1 MSSETVSIVNNSELI
16 KHRSVTRLLTARRIS
31 RGEIL
36 AVGLV
41 ALAIYTGLL
50 LKLPYRTPLVNS
62 LLTLCTFS
70 SFYLY
75 LKLRLALQMPLTMIL
90 CLVFAIVIDV
100 IGNQFGLFSQRIASV
115 PYDTITH
122 FLASGFSLLPVM
134 WLLMELIRRYQYK
147 LPLGFI
153 AFFSVTTAFS
163 LAAYYEITELLDER
177 LFGGHRMWT
186 PRDTS
191 QDLAADLAGIIIAA
205 IGYTLVIRRRRRQ
218 SYL

>member
-1 MSSETVSIVNNSELI
+1 MSSETVSMVNNSELI

-41 ALAIYTGLL
+41 ALAVYTGLL

-62 LLTLCTFS
+62 LLTLFTFS

-75 LKLRLALQMPLTMIL
+75 LRLRLALQMPLNMIL
-90 CLVFAIVIDV
+90 CLVFAMVIDV

-115 PYDTITH
+115 PYDAITH

-134 WLLMELIRRYQYK
+134 WLLMELIRRNQYK

-163 LAAYYEITELLDER
+163 LAAYNEITELLDER
-177 LFGGHRMWT
+177 LFGGHRIWT